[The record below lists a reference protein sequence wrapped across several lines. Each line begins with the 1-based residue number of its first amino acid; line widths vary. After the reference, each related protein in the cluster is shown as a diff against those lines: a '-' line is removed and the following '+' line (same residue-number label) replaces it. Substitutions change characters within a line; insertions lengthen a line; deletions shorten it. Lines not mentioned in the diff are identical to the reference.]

1 MKLLKK
7 AFAFT
12 FIFMLSVSGLT
23 GYQVNAS
30 EEPKHLDILFTH
42 DLHSHLNSFQTIV
55 DGTQQ
60 ETGGFARL
68 KTLINEHV
76 SFLKADVFT
85 LIEAPE
91 SISIIAFF
99 KPS

>member
-12 FIFMLSVSGLT
+12 FIFMLSVSGLI

-42 DLHSHLNSFQTIV
+42 DLHSHLNSFQ
-55 DGTQQ
+55 
-60 ETGGFARL
+60 L
-68 KTLINEHV
+68 
-76 SFLKADVFT
+76 
-85 LIEAPE
+85 
-91 SISIIAFF
+91 
-99 KPS
+99 

>member
-7 AFAFT
+7 AFAFI

-30 EEPKHLDILFTH
+30 EEPKLLDILFTH

-55 DGTQQ
+55 
-60 ETGGFARL
+60 
-68 KTLINEHV
+68 
-76 SFLKADVFT
+76 
-85 LIEAPE
+85 
-91 SISIIAFF
+91 
-99 KPS
+99 

>member
-42 DLHSHLNSFQTIV
+42 DLHSHLKAFK
-55 DGTQQ
+55 
-60 ETGGFARL
+60 RL
-68 KTLINEHV
+68 
-76 SFLKADVFT
+76 
-85 LIEAPE
+85 
-91 SISIIAFF
+91 
-99 KPS
+99 

>member
-30 EEPKHLDILFTH
+30 EEQKHLDILFTH
-42 DLHSHLNSFQTIV
+42 DLHSN
-55 DGTQQ
+55 
-60 ETGGFARL
+60 
-68 KTLINEHV
+68 
-76 SFLKADVFT
+76 
-85 LIEAPE
+85 
-91 SISIIAFF
+91 
-99 KPS
+99 

>member
-68 KTLINEHV
+68 SPQTSCLLPDEYTHIGWRRLLYGN
-76 SFLKADVFT
+76 SDT
-85 LIEAPE
+85 DCI
-91 SISIIAFF
+91 
-99 KPS
+99 

>member
-30 EEPKHLDILFTH
+30 EEQKHLDILFTH

-60 ETGGFARL
+60 ETGGFEREYRYTHIGWRRL
-68 KTLINEHV
+68 FHGNSDTDCI
-76 SFLKADVFT
+76 
-85 LIEAPE
+85 
-91 SISIIAFF
+91 
-99 KPS
+99 

>member
-30 EEPKHLDILFTH
+30 EEQKHLDILFTH

-55 DGTQQ
+55 SAVWAWEPTIISQSPSAP
-60 ETGGFARL
+60 ARWW
-68 KTLINEHV
+68 
-76 SFLKADVFT
+76 
-85 LIEAPE
+85 PG
-91 SISIIAFF
+91 
-99 KPS
+99 

>member
-1 MKLLKK
+1 MVSLSCGKINDTVEPFLILQENFMKLLKK

-60 ETGGFARL
+60 ETGG
-68 KTLINEHV
+68 N
-76 SFLKADVFT
+76 
-85 LIEAPE
+85 
-91 SISIIAFF
+91 
-99 KPS
+99 